1 MVKPIL
7 HFQIPMMPN
16 ATRENQIAVSPELFG
31 KFMKVMK
38 DNLND
43 EYDVVATPMKLK
55 SCDDT
60 NVEVK
65 NIEFTME
72 DIERILKII
81 EQKSAKS
88 SA

>member
-16 ATRENQIAVSPELFG
+16 ATRENQIAVTIELLG
-31 KFMKVMK
+31 KFMKTMK
-38 DNLND
+38 DNLSD
-43 EYDVVATPMKLK
+43 EYDIIASPMKLQT
-55 SCDDT
+55 CD

-72 DIERILKII
+72 DVERILKNKEKNI
-81 EQKSAKS
+81 EVL
-88 SA
+88 

>member
-16 ATRENQIAVSPELFG
+16 ATRENQIAINLRVLSTFMNIINEKIGNECDIIVS
-31 KFMKVMK
+31 
-38 DNLND
+38 
-43 EYDVVATPMKLK
+43 PMKLQT
-55 SCDDT
+55 CD

-72 DIERILKII
+72 DVERILKNKEKNI
-81 EQKSAKS
+81 EVL
-88 SA
+88 

>member
-16 ATRENQIAVSPELFG
+16 ATRENQIAVSPELLG
-31 KFMKVMK
+31 KFLKVMK

-72 DIERILKII
+72 DIERILKNKEKNI
-81 EQKSAKS
+81 EVL
-88 SA
+88 

>member
-16 ATRENQIAVSPELFG
+16 ATRENQIAIDLRVLST
-31 KFMKVMK
+31 FMNIINEKIG
-38 DNLND
+38 N
-43 EYDVVATPMKLK
+43 EYDIVASPMKLQT
-55 SCDDT
+55 CD

-72 DIERILKII
+72 DIERILKNKEKNI
-81 EQKSAKS
+81 EVI
-88 SA
+88 

>member
-16 ATRENQIAVSPELFG
+16 TTRENQIAVTIELLG
-31 KFMKVMK
+31 KFMETMK
-38 DNLND
+38 DNLSD
-43 EYDVVATPMKLK
+43 EYDVVATPMNLK

-72 DIERILKII
+72 DIERILKNKEKNI
-81 EQKSAKS
+81 EVL
-88 SA
+88 

>member
-16 ATRENQIAVSPELFG
+16 ATRENQIAIDLRVLST
-31 KFMKVMK
+31 FMNIINEKIG
-38 DNLND
+38 N
-43 EYDVVATPMKLK
+43 EYDIVASPMKLQT
-55 SCDDT
+55 CD

-72 DIERILKII
+72 DVERILKNKEKNI
-81 EQKSAKS
+81 EVL
-88 SA
+88 

>member
-16 ATRENQIAVSPELFG
+16 AKRTNEIAISLDILDI
-31 KFMKVMK
+31 FMKNIK
-38 DNLND
+38 ENLSD
-43 EYDVVATPMKLK
+43 KYDIIVSPMKLQT
-55 SCDDT
+55 CD

-72 DIERILKII
+72 DVERILKNKEKNI
-81 EQKSAKS
+81 EVL
-88 SA
+88 

>member
-43 EYDVVATPMKLK
+43 EYDFHL
-55 SCDDT
+55 
-60 NVEVK
+60 
-65 NIEFTME
+65 
-72 DIERILKII
+72 RY
-81 EQKSAKS
+81 
-88 SA
+88 

>member
-16 ATRENQIAVSPELFG
+16 AKRTNEIAISLDLLDI
-31 KFMKVMK
+31 FMKNIK
-38 DNLND
+38 ENLSD
-43 EYDVVATPMKLK
+43 KYDIIVSPMKLQT
-55 SCDDT
+55 CD

-72 DIERILKII
+72 DVERILKNKEKNI
-81 EQKSAKS
+81 EVL
-88 SA
+88 

>member
-16 ATRENQIAVSPELFG
+16 ATRENQIAIDLRVLST
-31 KFMKVMK
+31 FMNIINEKIG
-38 DNLND
+38 D
-43 EYDVVATPMKLK
+43 EYDVVATPMKLQT
-55 SCDDT
+55 CD

-72 DIERILKII
+72 DVERILKNKEKNI
-81 EQKSAKS
+81 EVL
-88 SA
+88 

>member
-16 ATRENQIAVSPELFG
+16 AKRTNEIAISLDILDI
-31 KFMKVMK
+31 FMKNIK
-38 DNLND
+38 ENLSD
-43 EYDVVATPMKLK
+43 EYDIIASPMKLQT
-55 SCDDT
+55 CD

-72 DIERILKII
+72 DIERILKNKEKNI
-81 EQKSAKS
+81 EVL
-88 SA
+88 

>member
-16 ATRENQIAVSPELFG
+16 ATRKNQIAIDLRVLST
-31 KFMKVMK
+31 FMNIINEKIG
-38 DNLND
+38 N
-43 EYDVVATPMKLK
+43 EYDIVASPMKLQT
-55 SCDDT
+55 CD

-72 DIERILKII
+72 DVERILKNKEKNI
-81 EQKSAKS
+81 EVL
-88 SA
+88 

>member
-16 ATRENQIAVSPELFG
+16 ATRENQIAIDLRVLS
-31 KFMKVMK
+31 KFMNIINEKIG
-38 DNLND
+38 D
-43 EYDVVATPMKLK
+43 EYDIIASSMKLQT
-55 SCDDT
+55 CD

-72 DIERILKII
+72 DVERILKNKEKNI
-81 EQKSAKS
+81 EVL
-88 SA
+88 

>member
-16 ATRENQIAVSPELFG
+16 ATRTNEIAIDLRVLST
-31 KFMKVMK
+31 FMNIINEKIG
-38 DNLND
+38 D
-43 EYDVVATPMKLK
+43 EYDIIASPMKLQT
-55 SCDDT
+55 CD

-72 DIERILKII
+72 DVERILKNKEKNI
-81 EQKSAKS
+81 EVL
-88 SA
+88 

>member
-16 ATRENQIAVSPELFG
+16 AKRTNEIAISLDILDI
-31 KFMKVMK
+31 FMKNIK
-38 DNLND
+38 ENLSD
-43 EYDVVATPMKLK
+43 EYDIIASPMKLQT
-55 SCDDT
+55 CD

-72 DIERILKII
+72 DVERILKNKEKNI
-81 EQKSAKS
+81 EVL
-88 SA
+88 

>member
-16 ATRENQIAVSPELFG
+16 ATRENQIAIDLRVLST
-31 KFMKVMK
+31 FMNIINEKIG
-38 DNLND
+38 D
-43 EYDVVATPMKLK
+43 EYDIIASPMKLQT
-55 SCDDT
+55 CD

-72 DIERILKII
+72 DVERILKNKEKNI
-81 EQKSAKS
+81 EVL
-88 SA
+88 

>member
-16 ATRENQIAVSPELFG
+16 AKRTNEIAISLDILDI
-31 KFMKVMK
+31 FMKNIK
-38 DNLND
+38 ENLSD
-43 EYDVVATPMKLK
+43 KYDIIASPMKLQT
-55 SCDDT
+55 CD

-72 DIERILKII
+72 DVERILKNKEKNI
-81 EQKSAKS
+81 EVL
-88 SA
+88 